1 MIASI
6 EKYLFYLFIFALPF
20 QTRIILK
27 SWGVGFNEW
36 SSAFLYGTDLL
47 LILLFILW
55 IIRKG
60 FPRSN
65 LVDTRSDLVS
75 YKIGSCT
82 QFLFFIFLVIA
93 ALSITQAGNKI
104 LSFYSWLKIL
114 ELAGLYFY
122 VRSSLGK
129 VFTLNGAFLAV
140 IISGFFQSLIAIGQ
154 SLLQHSLGLK
164 WLGESILRNNFSGVA
179 VVATEGEKFLRAY
192 GATPHPNILAA
203 WLFLAIFAFY
213 FLFLYR
219 AQKSGDTTI
228 QGRSGYSF
236 GELAD
241 PKLCTPK
248 APRNIFALM
257 IYSVLLWGLFSTF
270 SRVAIGLWIAGIVV
284 RLLIIWLK
292 KKKYNLGLAFKNRL
306 RLLLGITPVVVIVF
320 GFFYWPQVQSRIF
333 ISSQEQAVSQRILYN
348 KLASQMI
355 ADKPLL
361 GIGLGQFVRVTQVK
375 FKNYPDF
382 FYQPVHNMYLLI
394 ANEIGL
400 LGVAAF
406 LGWLAALIWAY
417 IRNNKFKEF
426 YHISFFIVFLSIL
439 AMGLFDH
446 FLWTLQ
452 QGQLIFWLTVGLI
465 SASGKTLE
473 VV

>member
-213 FLFLYR
+213 FLFLY
-219 AQKSGDTTI
+219 
-228 QGRSGYSF
+228 GRSRF
-236 GELAD
+236 DFFKD
-241 PKLCTPK
+241 PRPNLLLVMYP
-248 APRNIFALM
+248 
-257 IYSVLLWGLFSTF
+257 VLLWGLFSTF

-355 ADKPLL
+355 TDKPLL
-361 GIGLGQFVRVTQVK
+361 GIGLG
-375 FKNYPDF
+375 
-382 FYQPVHNMYLLI
+382 
-394 ANEIGL
+394 
-400 LGVAAF
+400 
-406 LGWLAALIWAY
+406 
-417 IRNNKFKEF
+417 
-426 YHISFFIVFLSIL
+426 
-439 AMGLFDH
+439 
-446 FLWTLQ
+446 
-452 QGQLIFWLTVGLI
+452 
-465 SASGKTLE
+465 
-473 VV
+473 